1 MTLLELRKRYGLSQT
16 QASQAVGVPLRTYIR
31 YETNEDYGNALKRD
45 AMAEKL
51 SKRFEITETHGKL
64 TVEEI
69 KRTAFRLFTEEYEGK
84 IEFCYL
90 FGSYAKGYATGKSDV
105 DLCVST
111 SLTGF
116 QFFGLVEK
124 LRNELHKKVDLIRW
138 GDLEKNFDLVNEII
152 KDGIKIYG

>member
-1 MTLLELRKRYGLSQT
+1 MTLLELRKQYGLSQT

-69 KRTAFRLFTEEYEGK
+69 KRTASRVFAEEYEGK

-111 SLTGF
+111 SLTGLE
-116 QFFGLVEK
+116 FFGLVEK
-124 LRNELHKKVDLIRW
+124 LRNGLHKKVDLIRW
-138 GDLEKNFDLVNEII
+138 SDLEKNFDLVHEII
-152 KDGIKIYG
+152 KDGIKIF

>member
-1 MTLLELRKRYGLSQT
+1 MTLLELRKQYGLSQT

-51 SKRFEITETHGKL
+51 SKRFEITETRGKL

-69 KRTAFRLFTEEYEGK
+69 KRTASSVFAEEYEGK

>member
-1 MTLLELRKRYGLSQT
+1 MTLLELRKQYGLSQA

-31 YETNEDYGNALKRD
+31 YETNENYGNALKRD

-69 KRTAFRLFTEEYEGK
+69 KRTASRIFAEEYEGK

-138 GDLEKNFDLVNEII
+138 GNLEKNFDLVNEII